1 MVLKFKLLVFIIFF
15 ILNNYFTQ
23 DYHQRDLITY
33 DTSTITFLK
42 KNLQP
47 VNGIVYCDH
56 GEIGNFIQGK
66 REGRHKEWFENGQ
79 LRGDW
84 NFENGLAEGF
94 IIRRYDNW
102 YKIAKKYDV
111 PLKKLLEWNNAN
123 KQTKLKINKLIKIKL
138 RGPLLVK
145 NKRIKTLRYVVNS
158 GDRYDQIIR
167 GFGVS
172 KDSLIKDNKLKNK
185 KYLTAGDNLIINQN

>member
-1 MVLKFKLLVFIIFF
+1 MILKFKLLVLIIFYIF
-15 ILNNYFTQ
+15 NNYLSQ

-33 DTSTITFLK
+33 DKSNLTFLK

-102 YKIAKKYDV
+102 QIQSELNYKKGKLNGMAKSWYRNGDLRAITNFSMGKLDGNNKFWHKNGTLMMICNY
-111 PLKKLLEWNNAN
+111 KKG
-123 KQTKLKINKLIKIKL
+123 KLIDDKCW
-138 RGPLLVK
+138 
-145 NKRIKTLRYVVNS
+145 
-158 GDRYDQIIR
+158 D
-167 GFGVS
+167 
-172 KDSLIKDNKLKNK
+172 
-185 KYLTAGDNLIINQN
+185 INGQEINCN